1 MSVTQE
7 SVLLLNIE
15 LSAESPTEGSEL
27 SELVVAAGLIVVG
40 EILSK
45 RITPDSKFYVGKGK
59 AEEIA
64 LFVKQHQVQLVI
76 FNKDLS
82 PVQQRNLEKLVCC
95 TVIDRTG
102 LILDIFAQR
111 ARSFEGKLQVEL
123 AQLEYLSS
131 RLVRG
136 WSHLERQKGG
146 IGLRGPRETQLET
159 DRRLIGGRI
168 KQIKSRL
175 NKVKKQRFQNGQSR
189 KKALL
194 STVALVG
201 YTNAGKSTLFNK
213 LTGNDVYCADQLFAT
228 LDTTIGSL
236 VINGENPILLSDT
249 VGFVR
254 SLPHNLVE
262 AFAATLDETREA
274 KLLLHVIDAS
284 DPHRAQ
290 RIEQVTEVLHSIG
303 ASNVPVIEVYN
314 KIDKIS
320 DCATRVDYKNDLGAH
335 RVWISAEAE
344 IGLDLLLGAISE
356 RVNDEKVAERL
367 RIKCGGGG
375 RLRAMLYEW
384 GAVTNEMPGLE
395 GEWVIEILLSR
406 ARWQIFSSNKDYSSF
421 VSVEEGNASNSPQS
435 SY

>member
-1 MSVTQE
+1 MSVIQE
-7 SVLLLNIE
+7 SVLLINVE
-15 LSAESPTEGSEL
+15 LSSESSIDTSEL
-27 SELVVAAGLIVVG
+27 SELVAAAGLKVVG

-45 RITPDSKFYVGKGK
+45 RTSPDSKFYVGKGK

-64 LFVKQHQVQLVI
+64 LFVEEHQVQLVI
-76 FNKDLS
+76 CSKDLS

-123 AQLEYLSS
+123 AQLEHLSS

-146 IGLRGPRETQLET
+146 IGLRGPGETQLET

-168 KQIKSRL
+168 KQIKLRL

-201 YTNAGKSTLFNK
+201 YTNVGKSTLFNK
-213 LTGNDVYCADQLFAT
+213 LTGNSVYCANQLFAT

-284 DPHRAQ
+284 DPDRIQ
-290 RIEQVTEVLHSIG
+290 RIEQVKEVLESIG
-303 ASNVPVIEVYN
+303 ASGVHVIEVYN
-314 KIDKIS
+314 KIDKIA
-320 DCATRVDYKNDLGAH
+320 DCEPRVDYKNDVGVH
-335 RVWISAEAE
+335 RVWISSEAE
-344 IGLDLLLGAISE
+344 IGLDLLLDAIST
-356 RVNDEKVAERL
+356 RVNDEKVKERL
-367 RIKCGGGG
+367 RIKWGGGG
-375 RLRAMLYEW
+375 KLRAMLYEW
-384 GAVTNEMPGLE
+384 GAVTNEVLGLE
-395 GEWVIEILLSR
+395 GEWILEIVLSR
-406 ARWQIFSSNKDYSSF
+406 ARWQIFCSNEGYPEF
-421 VSVEEGNASNSPQS
+421 VSVVV
-435 SY
+435 